1 MAESYYEYAST
12 FEDSDKINSII
23 LYKYAKGVAFA
34 LRFLEPIEE
43 TSTPQSGV
51 IIEKTSPVVR
61 EKSYNYVGYFIVGLL
76 IGLLIG
82 GIAVYYTKREIYR

>member
-51 IIEKTSPVVR
+51 IIEKPPQLL
-61 EKSYNYVGYFIVGLL
+61 EKNPITMS
-76 IGLLIG
+76 
-82 GIAVYYTKREIYR
+82 GIL